1 MRSRRVNPR
10 PTPAWCRWLRWRN
23 LTFRTKSSYHWRT
36 TNQLS
41 RSNLRARYLA
51 KEPKRRFLPLRQER
65 KQPQLPTCQRKAPT
79 ILLEWRYQTKS
90 FHKLSK
96 RRFETMWTPQMMN
109 RLQELLVWLC
119 HLRMVSRTSAALSL
133 RARILWTR
141 GGLWLLRKEPVGRDM
156 QVLA

>member
-23 LTFRTKSSYHWRT
+23 LTSQTKSSYHWLT

-41 RSNLRARYLA
+41 RSSLRARSLA
-51 KEPKRRFLPLRQER
+51 KEPKRRSQPLRQER
-65 KQPQLPTCQRKAPT
+65 RQSPLPTCHRKAPT
-79 ILLEWRYQTKS
+79 ILLEWRCQTKS

-109 RLQELLVWLC
+109 RLQEPLVWWC

-133 RARILWTR
+133 RARIWWTR
-141 GGLWLLRKEPVGRDM
+141 GGLWLRRREPVGRDM